1 MAAGQVRT
9 GFSRSSTVTVWVQE
23 ARLPA
28 ASVAVQVIAVVP
40 TGYRSVRLCP
50 SARAPWTGRV
60 TPLQPAWAVAMAQT
74 WAPQR
79 PAALGTTIAGEQV
92 ITTGGETLSRLPG
105 QSPAVWVAI
114 GVPSWRVPVRKPVE
128 DNCRPPPLRL
138 TALPPDATS
147 VPRIEP
153 PVMLAVLVRASSA
166 QFAEILPPEMVA
178 LLPVTI
184 KPRLPPEIVPPD
196 TVTVLLL
203 AD

>member
-1 MAAGQVRT
+1 PLTATAPGQLSWAVAVPGLTAAVHCPGSVPVVMAAGQVT
-9 GFSRSSTVTVWVQE
+9 AGFSRSSTVTVWVQE

-40 TGYRSVRLCP
+40 TGYRSVRPWP
-50 SARAPWTGRV
+50 SARAAWTGRV

-114 GVPSWRVPVRKPVE
+114 GVPSWRVP
-128 DNCRPPPLRL
+128 
-138 TALPPDATS
+138 
-147 VPRIEP
+147 
-153 PVMLAVLVRASSA
+153 
-166 QFAEILPPEMVA
+166 
-178 LLPVTI
+178 
-184 KPRLPPEIVPPD
+184 
-196 TVTVLLL
+196 
-203 AD
+203 